1 MIAEASIELVKAQME
16 ITEVIGGFVT
26 LKKHGANLTGKCPFH
41 SEKTAS
47 FTVSKEKQIFK
58 CFGCGKSGDTISFLI
73 EHEKFS
79 YLDAIKW
86 LANKYSIELEE
97 YQKREY
103 VKPTPRL
110 EKLGSKALEYFER
123 ERMISNNTLLRFNI
137 TEANEWM
144 PGINK
149 EVSAICFNYYRN
161 GELVNIK
168 FRGPQKSFKLAK
180 DAELIFYNLDAIE
193 GSHEAVIVEGEI
205 DCLTMHE
212 CGVYHSVSVPN
223 GAAKGNQKLEYLDN
237 CFQHFAGKTKIILA
251 VDNDD
256 PGNNLRNELAR
267 RLGYERCYQVKYPEG
282 CKDANDVLRKYGKDA
297 VKQMIEG
304 AIEWPIQGIVSM
316 DEMYPAIR
324 DYFETGYPK
333 GFRAHIPDFDDY
345 LTFYPGQLTVVTGIP
360 GSGKSEFIDYL
371 MASLTRFHGW
381 SWGVCSFECPP
392 EIHVTKLAEKFTNR
406 SFAFRKDPNHRMT
419 EQQFEYAIGMIDKY
433 FHFVNLS
440 IVDVTMEGLIKKAE
454 EMVLRYGIRGF
465 LFDPWNCIEH
475 KSGEQ
480 SETKYTLTCL
490 NMLINFLDK
499 YQVHGFL
506 VAHPT
511 KLMKDK
517 RTGKYEIPTLY
528 NISGSAHFFNRTHNG
543 ISVYRD
549 FQTNVVDVY
558 VQKVKWSW
566 LGKLGFASFYFDTM
580 TRQYLPVSGSP
591 PELGEGKWT
600 PTEINFNNQ

>member
-16 ITEVIGGFVT
+16 ITEVVQNFLK
-26 LKKHGANLTGKCPFH
+26 LKKHGVNLTGNCPFH
-41 SEKTAS
+41 QEKTPS

-58 CFGCGKSGDTISFLI
+58 CFGCGRSGDAITFLI
-73 EHEKFS
+73 DHEKIS

-86 LANKYSIELEE
+86 LANKYNIELEE
-97 YQKREY
+97 YQKKEF
-103 VKPTPRL
+103 VKPVPRL
-110 EKLGSKALEYFER
+110 EKLSSKALQFFEQDR
-123 ERMISNNTLLRFNI
+123 QISNNTLLRFNI
-137 TEANEWM
+137 TEATEWM
-144 PGINK
+144 PQLNQESI
-149 EVSAICFNYYRN
+149 VICFNYYRKE
-161 GELVNIK
+161 ELINIK
-168 FRGPQKSFKLAK
+168 FRGPKKSFKLAK

-193 GSHEAVIVEGEI
+193 ELNEVIIVEGEI

-212 CGVYHSVSVPN
+212 CGIYNAVSVPN

-237 CFQHFAGKTKIILA
+237 CFQHFTDKTKIILA
-251 VDNDD
+251 VDNDG
-256 PGNNLRNELAR
+256 PGQNLRNELAR
-267 RLGYERCYQVKYPEG
+267 RLGHERCYQVKYPDG
-282 CKDANDVLRKYGKDA
+282 CKDANDVLRQYGKEA
-297 VKQMIEG
+297 VQQMIAG
-304 AIEWPIQGIVSM
+304 AIEWPIEGIVGM
-316 DEMYPAIR
+316 DEMYPAVKE
-324 DYFETGYPK
+324 YFETGYPK

-381 SWGVCSFECPP
+381 NWGVCSFECPP

-419 EQQFEYAIGMIDKY
+419 VQQFEYAIGMIDKY

-454 EMVLRYGIRGF
+454 EMVLRYGIQGF

-480 SETKYTLTCL
+480 SETKYTLACL

-549 FQTNVVDVY
+549 FQTNIVDVY

-566 LGKLGFASFYFDTM
+566 LGKLGFASFYYDTM
-580 TRQYLPVSGSP
+580 TRQYTSIHGTP
-591 PELGEGKWT
+591 PELGEGRWT
-600 PTEINFNNQ
+600 PTELNFE